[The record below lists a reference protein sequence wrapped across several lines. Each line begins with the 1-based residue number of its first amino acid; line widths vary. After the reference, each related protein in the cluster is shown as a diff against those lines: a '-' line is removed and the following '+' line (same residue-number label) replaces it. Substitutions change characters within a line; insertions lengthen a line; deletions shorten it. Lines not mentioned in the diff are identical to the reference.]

1 MISEIRAPKTG
12 LTAEKITI
20 TTWHKK
26 VGDLIKNDALLLT
39 IETEKTTLDITA
51 TRSGYLLKI
60 IVQEGETVPIS
71 EVIGLMADS
80 MDEPVK
86 MTKEKKIIVSP
97 VARTMAREH
106 GIDQS
111 TIQGTGPGGRIQKAD
126 VLMLLKEKGGQIIE
140 PEKKEK
146 PPEIRPVR
154 ERKKV
159 TPVRRIIAQKT
170 LESKRTIPH
179 YYLFSSFDVTD
190 MLLKRK
196 EFLQTEGLKLSIDA
210 IMIKASALCIT
221 KHPLMNAH
229 WSADEISLYEE
240 VRIGFAVDTDE
251 GIIIPHLTDPQKKS
265 IRDIENAVQELVERA
280 LKIRVPPQ
288 DLESGSLSISNLG
301 MYSID
306 EFIPIIYPGE
316 VSMLGIGRA
325 VKTARWTQNG
335 FVPRDIMKVVLS
347 LDHRI
352 MDGGAAARFLEDLKQ
367 IIEGDGI
374 DKILQ

>member
-1 MISEIRAPKTG
+1 
-12 LTAEKITI
+12 
-20 TTWHKK
+20 
-26 VGDLIKNDALLLT
+26 
-39 IETEKTTLDITA
+39 
-51 TRSGYLLKI
+51 LKI
-60 IVQEGETVPIS
+60 IVKEGETIPIS

-86 MTKEKKIIVSP
+86 MTKEKKIIASP
-97 VARTMAREH
+97 VARTMAKEH
-106 GIDQS
+106 GIDLS
-111 TIQGTGPGGRIQKAD
+111 TIHGTGPGGRIQKAD
-126 VLMLLKEKGGQIIE
+126 VLTLLKKKGGGRIE
-140 PEKKEK
+140 PEKKQK
-146 PPEIRPVR
+146 PQEIRPVR

-159 TPVRRIIAQKT
+159 SPVRRIIAQKT

-179 YYLFSSFDVTD
+179 YYLFSSIDVTD
-190 MLLKRK
+190 MLSKRK
-196 EFLQTEGLKLSIDA
+196 EFLQSEGIKLSIDA

-251 GIIIPHLTDPQKKS
+251 GIIIPHLSDPQKKGIS
-265 IRDIENAVQELVERA
+265 DIENAVQELVERA

-325 VKTARWTQNG
+325 VKTPRWTQNE

-352 MDGGAAARFLEDLKQ
+352 MDGGAGARFLEDLKDT
-367 IIEGDGI
+367 IEGDGI
-374 DKILQ
+374 DRIFE

>member
-26 VGDLIKNDALLLT
+26 IGDLIKDGALLLT

-51 TRSGYLLKI
+51 TKSGYLLKI
-60 IVQEGETVPIS
+60 IVKEGETVPIS

-86 MTKEKKIIVSP
+86 LTTEKKIIASP

-106 GIDQS
+106 GIDLS

-126 VLMLLKEKGGQIIE
+126 VLTLLKKKDGGRIE

-159 TPVRRIIAQKT
+159 SPVRRIIAQKT

-179 YYLFSSFDVTD
+179 YYLFSSIDVTD

-196 EFLQTEGLKLSIDA
+196 EFLQSEGIKLSIDA
-210 IMIKASALCIT
+210 IMIKASAMCIT

-229 WSADEISLYEE
+229 WNPDEISLYEE

-251 GIIIPHLTDPQKKS
+251 GIIIPHLSDPQKKS
-265 IRDIENAVQELVERA
+265 IRDIENAVQGLVEQA

-288 DLESGSLSISNLG
+288 ALESGSLSISNLG

-325 VKTARWTQNG
+325 QKTARWTQNG

-352 MDGGAAARFLEDLKQ
+352 MDGGSGARFLEDLKET
-367 IIEGDGI
+367 IEGDGI
-374 DKILQ
+374 DKILM